1 MKKNFKSFNI
11 YQVILKAEIKFLIV
25 INNLIQRKLDWQ

>member
-11 YQVILKAEIKFLIV
+11 YQVILKVEIKFLIV